1 METLSIL
8 SQLNTSARATSYL
21 KVPSNETIRLQNFI
35 ENEFLASEHI
45 TEWINSRSPHSG
57 ELLLDVPCSP
67 PSVVDYAVNVAYR
80 AFPAWSRTTP
90 HERSEILLR
99 IASILEEWKELF
111 AVWENMD
118 QGKPMLRARAEVDH
132 SIQHFRYFARYI
144 LHDESAVRLNKGL
157 EESTLTYEYRVPV
170 GVCAIITS
178 SNMPLYLLTAKI
190 AACLAFGC
198 TGVAKPSELTSMTAF
213 LFGGVLRQAGMD
225 KGRIKEDSEEDE
237 EDDRG
242 IIGLAEYLSKIK
254 RSDSPRCQ
262 CDLGNQSVK
271 HVLLECPLLKELR
284 SEMVEELFMEGVS
297 TTLGE
302 QAMLTEVKAAPI
314 VAKFMIAS
322 GLLGQFQSVDSVAM
336 GKEQGEEDSKPKPT
350 QDTANV
356 GETGNTSQW
365 PGARSAE
372 VTSHQRTWRTTH
384 AADEDEEA
392 WRHDP
397 NLFVFDLPE

>member
-1 METLSIL
+1 MIE
-8 SQLNTSARATSYL
+8 
-21 KVPSNETIRLQNFI
+21 VPSKSNLTY
-35 ENEFLASEHI
+35 
-45 TEWINSRSPHSG
+45 W
-57 ELLLDVPCSP
+57 
-67 PSVVDYAVNVAYR
+67 
-80 AFPAWSRTTP
+80 
-90 HERSEILLR
+90 
-99 IASILEEWKELF
+99 
-111 AVWENMD
+111 
-118 QGKPMLRARAEVDH
+118 
-132 SIQHFRYFARYI
+132 
-144 LHDESAVRLNKGL
+144 KGL
-157 EESTLTYEYRVPV
+157 RKAT
-170 GVCAIITS
+170 TS
-178 SNMPLYLLTAKI
+178 
-190 AACLAFGC
+190 
-198 TGVAKPSELTSMTAF
+198 
-213 LFGGVLRQAGMD
+213 VLIQLRT
-225 KGRIKEDSEEDE
+225 
-237 EDDRG
+237 G

>member
-213 LFGGVLRQAGMD
+213 R
-225 KGRIKEDSEEDE
+225 
-237 EDDRG
+237 
-242 IIGLAEYLSKIK
+242 
-254 RSDSPRCQ
+254 
-262 CDLGNQSVK
+262 
-271 HVLLECPLLKELR
+271 
-284 SEMVEELFMEGVS
+284 
-297 TTLGE
+297 
-302 QAMLTEVKAAPI
+302 
-314 VAKFMIAS
+314 KF
-322 GLLGQFQSVDSVAM
+322 
-336 GKEQGEEDSKPKPT
+336 
-350 QDTANV
+350 
-356 GETGNTSQW
+356 
-365 PGARSAE
+365 
-372 VTSHQRTWRTTH
+372 
-384 AADEDEEA
+384 
-392 WRHDP
+392 
-397 NLFVFDLPE
+397 